1 MISVANNTVTRVN
14 YTGRYEN
21 GEVFDTSEGKDPLE
35 FTVGKG
41 QMISGFEEELIGAKP
56 GETRE
61 FTLTPDRA
69 YGERNEEAF
78 QIVNRSVFGEG
89 AELKVGLSSYT
100 QLQDGS
106 MTMFTITAIDGDDV
120 TLDFNHIMAGKTL
133 TFTVTVTDVRE
144 ATDSCGPSCGCN

>member
-1 MISVANNTVTRVN
+1 MSVANNTVASVN
-14 YTGRYEN
+14 YTGMYDN
-21 GEVFDTSEGKDPLE
+21 GEVFDTSDGKDPLK

-41 QMISGFEEELIGAKP
+41 QMIRGFEEELIGAKP

-61 FTLTPDRA
+61 FTLTPERA
-69 YGERNEEAF
+69 YGERNEEAV
-78 QIVNRSVFGEG
+78 QTVKRSVLGEG
-89 AELKVGLSSYT
+89 AELKIGLSSYA

-133 TFTVTVTDVRE
+133 TFTVTVTDVSE
-144 ATDSCGPSCGCN
+144 VDNCGPGCGCN